1 MYPGSL
7 FDGWICHGWEPELDF
22 NDTITKNG
30 REYARVVS
38 GRFHSVAELE
48 KELKNYFSSEIYKD
62 RLDRYYTM
70 HDNKLYGIVELGQGG
85 DMSPDKY
92 GLSISS
98 ETDNECVFI
107 ITNYYSNGE
116 KFDSEYKITY
126 QNGKWIFVDE
136 FIENM
141 Y

>member
-1 MYPGSL
+1 MVGSL
-7 FDGWICHGWEPELDF
+7 NLISTILSLKMVENKQEWFREDF
-22 NDTITKNG
+22 IPLLNWK
-30 REYARVVS
+30 
-38 GRFHSVAELE
+38 
-48 KELKNYFSSEIYKD
+48 KNYFSSEIYKD

-116 KFDSEYKITY
+116 KFDSEHKITY